1 MRPGAPPKSCVYLY
15 TGPGEV
21 SSLVF
26 EPPGTPVTPR
36 YIKKESISRS
46 FTCHELKVGAGTPAG
61 RKQLCIQSKNQ
72 DYRITII
79 IHTKDACWK
88 DAEASGVATAGVL
101 FVWLVPDVQT
111 CIAARCSRKEVDWQ
125 EKSQPFFFLLVEM
138 GLKGCPK
145 TGIST
150 ENILIKYEKAF
161 EGSKS

>member
-15 TGPGEV
+15 TSPGEV

-36 YIKKESISRS
+36 YSQKESISRS
-46 FTCHELKVGAGTPAG
+46 FTCHELKVGARTPAE
-61 RKQLCIQSKNQ
+61 RKQLCKQSK
-72 DYRITII
+72 TGII
-79 IHTKDACWK
+79 GLLSLSTLKTL
-88 DAEASGVATAGVL
+88 AERMLKPAALRLLASCL
-101 FVWLVPDVQT
+101 FSLPRMSKPALQPG
-111 CIAARCSRKEVDWQ
+111 AAEKKWIGRK
-125 EKSQPFFFLLVEM
+125 SHNHCFLLVEM

-150 ENILIKYEKAF
+150 ENILIKYDKAF

>member
-1 MRPGAPPKSCVYLY
+1 MYPGAPPKSCVYLY

-46 FTCHELKVGAGTPAG
+46 FTCHELKVGARMPAE
-61 RKQLCIQSKNQ
+61 RRQLCKRSKNP
-72 DYRITII
+72 DYRINII

-88 DAEASGVATAGVL
+88 NAEASGVATAGVL
-101 FVWLVPDVQT
+101 FVWLALDVHT
-111 CIAARCSRKEVDWQ
+111 CIAARCSGKEVDWQ
-125 EKSQPFFFLLVEM
+125 DKSQPFFLLVEM

-150 ENILIKYEKAF
+150 ENILIKHDKAF